1 MGRVAGVTSEDT
13 RRRLL
18 DAAAEAFEKDGFEG
32 TRVADI
38 AARASVSNGAL
49 YSHYRSK
56 AELLA
61 AAVLDRGT
69 VDLAGLFLAGLDESI
84 VDPLLDIGRH
94 LVDVPLSRGALL
106 VEALVA
112 ARRDDDV
119 ADMASAGISEHLQWL
134 ENRVRVGQEDGTIRA
149 DISAAGLSR
158 FFAMLLF
165 GSLLLAPADLPKVR
179 PDEWEHLIDELALA
193 MAGPAIRRPETSPPS

>member
-1 MGRVAGVTSEDT
+1 MGRVAGVTSEET

-69 VDLAGLFLAGLDESI
+69 IDLAALFLSRPDESI

-94 LVDVPLSRGALL
+94 LVDVPLSKGALL

-112 ARRDDDV
+112 ARRDGDV
-119 ADMASAGISEHLQWL
+119 ADMASAGLSDRLKWL
-134 ENRVRVGQEDGTIRA
+134 EDRVRAGQEDGTIRS
-149 DISAAGLSR
+149 DISAAGMSR
-158 FFAMLLF
+158 FFALLLF

-179 PDEWEHLIDELALA
+179 PDEWDHLINELALA
-193 MAGPAIRRPETSPPS
+193 MAGPAVKPPTV